1 MLPSAYPKRI
11 SCTIRRYLLLSSML
25 VGCSSGGP
33 GPVQTTGHEADSTW
47 DLIQTKI
54 FAGQCVSCHTAGASF
69 GRQSGLVLTPDVAYE
84 QLVGAAPTNA
94 AARADGLLR
103 VSDLGQGMPGLLKS
117 YLWEKINAPD
127 QQHFYG
133 DHPYYGE
140 IMPFGGKPLTNGELA
155 FIRAW
160 IEAGAPATGH
170 VADVALLE
178 DESRYEVPE
187 FKPLA
192 APENGVQLH
201 LPPFEIQPNSER
213 EIFVV
218 HPLNNPDDVFL
229 ERVQIAMKAGSHHF
243 LLYTFED
250 DTPPASLPEPYE
262 YRDLHDG
269 AGQYVFE
276 TLRTQFYH
284 LPIAGSQWPFFDF
297 SLPPGVAMR
306 LPKNTLLDLNS
317 HYVNRTNQPVT
328 GEVYTNLHFADP
340 AEVEHEARLL
350 SLNNFSI
357 ALPAEKVT
365 TLEKDFIFSE
375 RTHIVQLVSHAHRL
389 MVEFRAEMIGGAR
402 DGELIYVAYD
412 WEHPP
417 ILRFDP
423 PLVLERGE
431 GFRLETTYD
440 NWTDQEVNFGLLS
453 TDEMMILFGM
463 YYEE

>member
-1 MLPSAYPKRI
+1 MIMPPRAGR
-11 SCTIRRYLLLSSML
+11 TIRRCLLIGSIF
-25 VGCSSGGP
+25 VGCSADGP
-33 GPVQTTGHEADSTW
+33 GPVQTIGHGADSTW
-47 DLIQTKI
+47 DIIQTEI
-54 FAGQCVSCHTAGASF
+54 FAGQCVSCHAAETSF

-103 VSDLGQGMPGLLKS
+103 VSDLGPGMPGLLKS

-160 IEAGAPATGH
+160 IEAGAPETGH
-170 VADVALLE
+170 VADPALLK

-192 APENGVQLH
+192 KPENGVQLH

-218 HPLNNPDDVFL
+218 HPLNNQDDVFL
-229 ERVQIAMKAGSHHF
+229 ERVQISMKAGSHHF
-243 LLYTFED
+243 LLYTFRD
-250 DTPPASLPEPYE
+250 DTPPERVPEPYE
-262 YRDLHDG
+262 YRELHDG
-269 AGQYVFE
+269 TGQYVLA
-276 TLRTQFYH
+276 TVLTQFYH
-284 LPIAGSQWPFFDF
+284 LPISGSQWPFFDF
-297 SLPPGVAMR
+297 SLPAGVAMR
-306 LPKNTLLDLNS
+306 LPKNALLDLNS
-317 HYVNRTNQPVT
+317 HYVNRTSQPVT

-340 AEVEHEARLL
+340 SEVEHEARLF
-350 SLNNFSI
+350 SLNNLAIS
-357 ALPAEKVT
+357 LPAGQVT
-365 TLEKDFIFSE
+365 TLEKDFTFSE
-375 RTHIVQLVSHAHRL
+375 RTHVVQLVSHAHQH
-389 MVEFRAEMIGGAR
+389 MVEFRAEVIGGAQ

-423 PLVLERGE
+423 PLVLERGQ
-431 GFRLETTYD
+431 GFKLEATYD
-440 NWTDQEVNFGLLS
+440 NWTDREINFGPLS
-453 TDEMMILFGM
+453 TDEMMILFGF
-463 YYEE
+463 YYED

>member
-1 MLPSAYPKRI
+1 MLPPAYPARVGRA
-11 SCTIRRYLLLSSML
+11 IRRCLLIGSIF
-25 VGCSSGGP
+25 VGCSDGP
-33 GPVQTTGHEADSTW
+33 GPVQTAKPDAHSTW
-47 DLIQTKI
+47 GIIQTKI

-94 AARADGLLR
+94 AARADGLMR
-103 VSDLGQGMPGLLKS
+103 VSAIGQGMPGLLKS

-127 QQHFYG
+127 QEHFYG
-133 DHPYYGE
+133 DHLYYGE
-140 IMPFGGKPLTNGELA
+140 IMPFGGEPLTNGELA

-160 IEAGAPATGH
+160 IEAGAPEIGH
-170 VADVALLE
+170 VADPALLE

-192 APENGVQLH
+192 EPENGVQLH

-213 EIFVV
+213 EFFVV
-218 HPLNNPDDVFL
+218 HPLNNEDDVFL
-229 ERVQIAMKAGSHHF
+229 ERVQISMKSGSHHF
-243 LLYTFED
+243 LLYTFQD
-250 DTPPASLPEPYE
+250 DIPPERLPAPYE
-262 YRDLHDG
+262 YRELHNG
-269 AGQYVFE
+269 AGEYVL
-276 TLRTQFYH
+276 TTVLTQFYH

-306 LPKNTLLDLNS
+306 LPKNTVLDLNS
-317 HYVNRTNQPVT
+317 HYVNRTSQPAT

-340 AEVEHEARLL
+340 SEVEHEARLF

-357 ALPAEKVT
+357 SLPAGEVT
-365 TLEKDFIFSE
+365 TLEKDFTFSE
-375 RTHIVQLVSHAHRL
+375 RTHVVQLVSHAHQL
-389 MVEFRAEMIGGAR
+389 MVEFRAEMIGGVR

-417 ILRFDP
+417 LLKFDP

-453 TDEMMILFGM
+453 TDEMMILFGF

>member
-1 MLPSAYPKRI
+1 MLPSTYPAHASRA
-11 SCTIRRYLLLSSML
+11 IRRFLLIGSIF
-25 VGCSSGGP
+25 VGCSADGP
-33 GPVQTTGHEADSTW
+33 GPVETAKPNAHSTW
-47 DLIQTKI
+47 DIIQTEI
-54 FAGQCVSCHTAGASF
+54 FAGQCVSCHAAGTSF

-94 AARADGLLR
+94 AAAADGLLR
-103 VSDLGQGMPGLLKS
+103 VSDLGPGLPGLLKS

-140 IMPFGGKPLTNGELA
+140 LMPFGGESLTNGELA

-160 IEAGAPATGH
+160 IEAGAPETGH
-170 VADVALLE
+170 VADPALLE

-192 APENGVQLH
+192 EPENGVQLH

-218 HPLNNPDDVFL
+218 HPLNNEDDVFL
-229 ERVQIAMKAGSHHF
+229 ERVQIAMKSGSHHF
-243 LLYTFED
+243 LLYTFQD
-250 DTPPASLPEPYE
+250 DIPPERMPQPYE
-262 YRDLHDG
+262 YRELHNG
-269 AGQYVFE
+269 AGQYVIA
-276 TLRTQFYH
+276 TVLTQFYH

-297 SLPPGVAMR
+297 ALPPGVAMR
-306 LPKNTLLDLNS
+306 LPKNALLDLNS
-317 HYVNRTNQPVT
+317 HYVNRTSQPTT

-340 AEVEHEARLL
+340 SEVEHEARLF
-350 SLNNFSI
+350 SLNNLEIS
-357 ALPAEKVT
+357 LPAGAVT
-365 TLEKDFIFSE
+365 TLEKDFTFSE
-375 RTHIVQLVSHAHRL
+375 RTHVVQLVSHAHQL
-389 MVEFRAEMIGGAR
+389 MVEFRVEMIGGAH

-431 GFRLETTYD
+431 GFRLEATYD
-440 NWTDQEVNFGLLS
+440 NWTDQEVNFGLMS
-453 TDEMMILFGM
+453 TDEMMILFGIS
-463 YYEE
+463 YAD